1 MIQFKQR
8 RLFTVYQINLSS
20 FCITMNIGDH
30 QRENHVMVTLDRP
43 YDSLYEEILPSTHT
57 FSRNST
63 RTDKTDQSYAVY
75 QKPKSSSNQ
84 PKRSWL
90 IVVWTIVLVVT
101 RWSFQKS
108 CMLNEACTIL
118 ICCEIQLVTLPE
130 R

>member
-1 MIQFKQR
+1 
-8 RLFTVYQINLSS
+8 
-20 FCITMNIGDH
+20 MNIGDH

-63 RTDKTDQSYAVY
+63 RTDETDRSYAVY

-101 RWSFQKS
+101 RWGFQKS
-108 CMLNEACTIL
+108 CMLNEACIIL
-118 ICCEIQLVTLPE
+118 ICCESQLVTLPE